1 MEEVINFLKEDD
13 FVMDTQVTTKFKINK
28 PTNEVYEA
36 IVDPVKIGN
45 FWFSSS
51 SERWEQG
58 KSVTLRYDEYGAK
71 GVINVLEAV
80 ENKRIVFSWGGES
93 DEETVVT
100 ITLKE
105 LDNTST
111 IIEVNESGL
120 NEDDPE
126 IVNKMLG
133 QKEGW
138 VYMLTCLKGYLDNGI
153 NDLRASLIH

>member
-1 MEEVINFLKEDD
+1 MDEVINFLKEDD

-28 PTNEVYEA
+28 PTNEVFEA

-138 VYMLTCLKGYLDNGI
+138 VYMLTCLKGYLENGI
-153 NDLRASLIH
+153 SDLRASLIH